1 MSTDTERRAARIY
14 CLKCRRKALERLLSD
29 PGDRRHGTVTGYR
42 YGCRCD
48 RCRAARVADQRKYRA
63 RKRREEMAAGDWEKG
78 DRCAHQEH
86 AYRLLKRGV
95 PRRDVIDALCIER
108 PKAESAVRM
117 AIMRLEREVGVID
130 E

>member
-14 CLKCRRKALERLLSD
+14 RLRCRAKALEQLLSD

-48 RCRAARVADQRKYRA
+48 RCRAARVADQRRYRA
-63 RKRREEMAAGDWEKG
+63 RKRREEMAAGDWERG
-78 DRCAHQEH
+78 DRRTYQEH

-95 PRRDVIDALCIER
+95 PQSDVIDALCIER
-108 PKAESAVRM
+108 TKAESAVR
-117 AIMRLEREVGVID
+117 AAAARLRKETS
-130 E
+130 

>member
-14 CLKCRRKALERLLSD
+14 RLKCRRKALEQLLAD

-48 RCRAARVADQRKYRA
+48 RCRAARVADQRSYRA
-63 RKRREEMAAGDWEKG
+63 RKRREEMAAGDWERA
-78 DRCAHQEH
+78 DRRAMREH

-95 PRRDVIDALCIER
+95 PYRTVLDSLPCGRAVVDAASRALRRE
-108 PKAESAVRM
+108 AEAM
-117 AIMRLEREVGVID
+117 AS
-130 E
+130 